1 VVGLTAPPAALEGLT
16 IQSAGGLAVLKWQ
29 RAVDVDVRVGGI
41 VIIRHSKD
49 ANASWANSTLM
60 DRVSGGEAIA
70 VVPLKPGTYLLRA
83 EDSEGRIGPVSTVTT
98 KGVQILSFAQLNTLA
113 ADPGFAGTKIG
124 LEAATGT
131 LKLETG
137 IDASGSPVVLAT
149 EGLYQFDGIL
159 DFGALRRVR
168 LRSDILVGASA
179 LSDYIDDRMTPIDSW
194 ADFDGSEGADIDVV
208 LEVRETD
215 DDPAAAP
222 PLWGP
227 WGRIDNSEIEA
238 RAVEAR
244 AWLRTNDPAFTPIV
258 SELRLI
264 ADEVA

>member
-1 VVGLTAPPAALEGLT
+1 
-16 IQSAGGLAVLKWQ
+16 
-29 RAVDVDVRVGGI
+29 
-41 VIIRHSKD
+41 
-49 ANASWANSTLM
+49 M
-60 DRVSGGEAIA
+60 
-70 VVPLKPGTYLLRA
+70 PLKPGTYLLRA

-222 PLWGP
+222 PPLWGP

>member
-1 VVGLTAPPAALEGLT
+1 
-16 IQSAGGLAVLKWQ
+16 
-29 RAVDVDVRVGGI
+29 
-41 VIIRHSKD
+41 
-49 ANASWANSTLM
+49 
-60 DRVSGGEAIA
+60 
-70 VVPLKPGTYLLRA
+70 
-83 EDSEGRIGPVSTVTT
+83 
-98 KGVQILSFAQLNTLA
+98 
-113 ADPGFAGTKIG
+113 
-124 LEAATGT
+124 
-131 LKLETG
+131 
-137 IDASGSPVVLAT
+137 
-149 EGLYQFDGIL
+149 
-159 DFGALRRVR
+159 VR

-179 LSDYIDDRMTPIDSW
+179 LSDYIDDRMTPIDAW

-215 DDPAAAP
+215 DDPTGADP
-222 PLWGP
+222 VWGP

>member
-1 VVGLTAPPAALEGLT
+1 LATA
-16 IQSAGGLAVLKWQ
+16 
-29 RAVDVDVRVGGI
+29 
-41 VIIRHSKD
+41 
-49 ANASWANSTLM
+49 
-60 DRVSGGEAIA
+60 
-70 VVPLKPGTYLLRA
+70 
-83 EDSEGRIGPVSTVTT
+83 
-98 KGVQILSFAQLNTLA
+98 
-113 ADPGFAGTKIG
+113 
-124 LEAATGT
+124 GT

-137 IDASGSPVVLAT
+137 TDAAGSPVVLAT
-149 EGLYQFDGIL
+149 EGLYQFGTRL

-215 DDPAAAP
+215 DDPAANP
-222 PLWGP
+222 VWGP

>member
-1 VVGLTAPPAALEGLT
+1 MP
-16 IQSAGGLAVLKWQ
+16 
-29 RAVDVDVRVGGI
+29 
-41 VIIRHSKD
+41 II
-49 ANASWANSTLM
+49 AW
-60 DRVSGGEAIA
+60 
-70 VVPLKPGTYLLRA
+70 
-83 EDSEGRIGPVSTVTT
+83 
-98 KGVQILSFAQLNTLA
+98 NT
-113 ADPGFAGTKIG
+113 
-124 LEAATGT
+124 
-131 LKLETG
+131 
-137 IDASGSPVVLAT
+137 
-149 EGLYQFDGIL
+149 Q
-159 DFGALRRVR
+159 
-168 LRSDILVGASA
+168 
-179 LSDYIDDRMTPIDSW
+179 PIDSW

-215 DDPAAAP
+215 DDPAAAT